1 VTINYHLTDASANG
15 AAPFE
20 ADGVYNGIPYRVLP
34 DCSIEAMMPAGFVKF
49 KDMDQL
55 IASSHRAFASHSSA
69 RSDLLP
75 VLDGRSENGLTTP
88 SDYYS
93 ILMQAIEAAKQNSA
107 QLRHLVYE
115 RARFNMKRDFLF
127 GSSNMPLADVVRH
140 VNAFEAAVARI
151 EATTSDNRPK
161 AYAAKSEA
169 AELPEEDETAEVYA
183 TSEPV
188 ALLVEDKPA
197 GAKSTD
203 LIQILPPEPIAPLYS
218 PPGAVH
224 RADDSQLARLTE
236 EFARHA
242 RFANKSIG
250 IALVAVAFIGTVIIT
265 MLWPTQS
272 RRQSPLPA
280 QITATAPQAVA
291 PTPSRPAENAAPTV
305 EEVAKLPLPLPSSFG
320 IYALS
325 DNKLIELQPLP
336 ISVPDPRVAL
346 SAEITK
352 PSSTTIADNK
362 PAFILFRR
370 DLANSVPQK
379 ITLRIVARVAR
390 DTKIVSGKASTT
402 PLDESW
408 RIRDVSR
415 ELKISP
421 IQGQRE
427 MLLAQLD
434 DDATLTAGRYALVL
448 NRTGYDFL
456 ISNGDPG
463 PAFCLEQFEATNGT
477 VFNQCRAP

>member
-1 VTINYHLTDASANG
+1 MNYHPTDAIANG
-15 AAPFE
+15 ATPFE
-20 ADGVYNGIPYRVLP
+20 ADGVYNGVPYRVLP
-34 DCSIEAMMPAGFVKF
+34 DCSIEAMMPAGVVKF

-55 IASSHRAFASHSSA
+55 IASSHRAFSGHSTT

-75 VLDGRSENGLTTP
+75 VLDGGSENSLTTP

-93 ILMQAIEAAKQNSA
+93 ILIRAIDAAKKNSA
-107 QLRHLVYE
+107 ELRHLVYE

-127 GSSNMPLADVVRH
+127 GSSNMPLTDVVRH

-151 EATTSDNRPK
+151 ESHASDDAPQ
-161 AYAAKSEA
+161 ADAAKADPVE
-169 AELPEEDETAEVYA
+169 PTQEDETAEICA
-183 TSEPV
+183 TNDPV
-188 ALLVEDKPA
+188 ALPAEDQTVSA
-197 GAKSTD
+197 RSNN

-218 PPGAVH
+218 PPGAIH

-236 EFARHA
+236 EFVRHA

-250 IALVAVAFIGTVIIT
+250 IAIVAVAFIGTVIIT

-272 RRQSPLPA
+272 QKQPPLPA
-280 QITATAPQAVA
+280 QVAATAPQAVA
-291 PTPSRPAENAAPTV
+291 SLPPSLLAENAAPP
-305 EEVAKLPLPLPSSFG
+305 VAQVVKPPFPLPSSFG

-325 DNKLIELQPLP
+325 DTKLIELQPLP
-336 ISVPDPRVAL
+336 ISVPDARVAL

-352 PSSTTIADNK
+352 PSFTTIADSK

-390 DTKIVSGKASTT
+390 DTKIVGGKASTT
-402 PLDESW
+402 ALDDSW
-408 RIRDVSR
+408 RIRDISR
-415 ELKISP
+415 ELKVSP
-421 IQGQRE
+421 IPGQRE

-434 DDATLTAGRYALVL
+434 DDATLPAGRYALVL

-463 PAFCLEQFEATNGT
+463 PTFCLEQFEATNGT
-477 VFNQCRAP
+477 VFNQCRAQ

>member
-1 VTINYHLTDASANG
+1 MNYHLSDASVNG
-15 AAPFE
+15 ASPFE

-34 DCSIEAMMPAGFVKF
+34 DCSIEAMMPAGLVKF

-55 IASSHRAFASHSSA
+55 IASSHRAFASHSS

-93 ILMQAIEAAKQNSA
+93 ILMRAIDAAKQNSA
-107 QLRHLVYE
+107 ELRHLVYE

-127 GSSNMPLADVVRH
+127 GSSDMPLADVVRH
-140 VNAFEAAVARI
+140 VKAFEAAVAHI
-151 EATTSDNRPK
+151 EATASDDRPK
-161 AYAAKSEA
+161 AYAAKSEP
-169 AELPEEDETAEVYA
+169 AELPEEHETSEVYA
-183 TSEPV
+183 TSEAAASPVEDEPV
-188 ALLVEDKPA
+188 A
-197 GAKSTD
+197 AKSTD

-218 PPGAVH
+218 PPGVVH

-250 IALVAVAFIGTVIIT
+250 IALVAVAFIGTVIVT
-265 MLWPTQS
+265 MLWPTHS
-272 RRQSPLPA
+272 RRQSPIPA
-280 QITATAPQAVA
+280 QITAAAPQSV
-291 PTPSRPAENAAPTV
+291 PPMPSSPGENAAPPVTA
-305 EEVAKLPLPLPSSFG
+305 VAKPPFPLPSSFG
-320 IYALS
+320 IYAVS
-325 DNKLIELQPLP
+325 DTKLIELQPLP
-336 ISVPDPRVAL
+336 VSVPDPRVAL

-408 RIRDVSR
+408 RIRDISR

-421 IQGQRE
+421 IPGQRE
-427 MLLAQLD
+427 MLLAHLD
-434 DDATLTAGRYALVL
+434 DDSTLTAGRYALVL
-448 NRTGYDFL
+448 NRTGYDFF
-456 ISNGDPG
+456 ISNGDSS